1 LLQYRSGVQ
10 RPEPVV
16 EIDLSAREQRVYDRV
31 RSALRAPLPGA
42 PSDLRDLALALPDLA
57 VLVLRL
63 LRDARVR
70 PGDKVVAMLGVAYV
84 LSPVDLLPEFLLGP
98 LGLVDDVLVLAATVS
113 RLVNR
118 VHPDV
123 VRAHWSGQGDALDA
137 IQRATEWSERQL
149 GGRLRGL
156 LERWTR

>member
-1 LLQYRSGVQ
+1 MGS
-10 RPEPVV
+10 PDPVV
-16 EIDLSAREQRVYDRV
+16 EIDLSAREQRVYDRL
-31 RSALRAPLPGA
+31 RSALRSPLPGA
-42 PSDLRDLALALPDLA
+42 RSDFRDALLALPDLA

-63 LRDARVR
+63 LRDSRVR
-70 PGDKVVAMLGVAYV
+70 PGDKVIALLGVAYV
-84 LSPVDLLPEFLLGP
+84 LSPVDLLPEFLFGP
-98 LGLVDDVLVLAATVS
+98 VGFLDDALVLAATVS

-137 IQRATEWSERQL
+137 IQRLTDWSERQL

-156 LERWTR
+156 LARWTR